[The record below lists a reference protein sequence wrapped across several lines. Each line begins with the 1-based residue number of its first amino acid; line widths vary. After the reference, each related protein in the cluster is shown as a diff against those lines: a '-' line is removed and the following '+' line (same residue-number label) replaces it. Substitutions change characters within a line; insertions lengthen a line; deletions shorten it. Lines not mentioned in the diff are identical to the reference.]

1 MSLHDAYWHVKNK
14 RYAVSPNEVCGIRLL
29 FFAEGRR
36 QKPRLTVAGGQGFM
50 MHLAAYEC
58 SLHADEQDFVP
69 SIDPNRYR
77 YEYPLLSP
85 GLVPPLLPPTLPL
98 SRSPLLSRAD
108 PGISL
113 PPVRHVG
120 FRCGLT
126 MSVS

>member
-77 YEYPLLSP
+77 GRRFEEEFFPSHMVELLWEQN
-85 GLVPPLLPPTLPL
+85 VDEEMERTLEED
-98 SRSPLLSRAD
+98 SGDA
-108 PGISL
+108 
-113 PPVRHVG
+113 
-120 FRCGLT
+120 
-126 MSVS
+126 